1 MHDGA
6 IVFNTKIDNSDV
18 AKDLKRLKNEIK
30 KSTEDIAKNE
40 NTKLP
45 LVEQLEDVNHEL
57 EKARARYQ
65 ELNEEI
71 AAAQSAMAEGSELE
85 DYMAASDALPKL
97 ETALKEQE
105 KTVAGL
111 ETRWDSISQKI
122 ENCDRKIRQATD
134 SVKGN
139 EEALAALQA
148 VVEAEEERL
157 SLIRENAAISDPRI
171 VEQRELLKA
180 LEATKREYEKAGL
193 GEGYEDYDTVVKKI
207 AEINGEL
214 REYHKNL
221 TSVKKETGEVA
232 DSTGQ
237 ISTNAGIAQAAEG
250 LADVGEQSVYSGYK
264 MKAAFDKAR
273 ESAAKFQKR
282 MLQVGASMIMFR
294 VFSAIL
300 QGVGGY
306 MKKILQA
313 NSEYTAQLAKLKGA
327 LMTAFQPI
335 YEFILPGLLTVL
347 RVLTAIVSVAAR
359 VLSALFGTS
368 ASQSAQ
374 NAENLNNEA
383 EAIGGV
389 GDAAKKAKKELA
401 GFDEINTLGSPD
413 TSGGGGGGS
422 GVAADFGD
430 FNTAEYMAKIDEL
443 TVYLSGALLA
453 LGAILA
459 FSGTNIP
466 LGFALMAAGAIGLA
480 AVVKENWGA
489 MSSELEGALGTVML
503 LLGGAA
509 LVLGAILA
517 FSGANIPLGIV
528 LIAVGAASM
537 VGAAA
542 LNWTAVVTALQG
554 PVGQVVAIASAAM
567 LALGLVLA
575 FSGLN
580 IPLGIALIA
589 AGAVGLVTVAALNW
603 NAILEKLQT
612 VWAGIKQW
620 FNTHVKPKLT
630 LEYWK
635 EKFSTIADALE
646 QKIKDG
652 VNAAIALFN
661 KFINWVNEKM
671 VLRWSDFSVGGVKV
685 VEAGSFQLLN
695 IPNIPMLAQGAVL
708 PANKPFL
715 AMVGDQKNGTNVEA
729 PLETIKQ
736 ALAEVMS
743 MRGGDGDIVIRFEGD
758 LAQLAR
764 VLKPVIDRENKRV
777 GPSLAGG
784 NVG

>member
-1 MHDGA
+1 MYDGA
-6 IVFNTKIDNSDV
+6 IVFNTKIDNSNV
-18 AKDLKRLKNEIK
+18 AKDLEKTKRKIE
-30 KSTEDIAKNE
+30 KSTESIQKNQNAKM
-40 NTKLP
+40 P
-45 LVEQLEDVNHEL
+45 LVKQAEELGKKLNEAKQNLEAVKAEMRAAETAMGPGGSAEDHARASADLPRLKQAVKEGEKEVASLQRQWDAVDTKVADYDSKIQQAQNDIDHNTAKAAQLEAQMNSTGAKAEAAFA
-57 EKARARYQ
+57 KARA
-65 ELNEEI
+65 
-71 AAAQSAMAEGSELE
+71 SA
-85 DYMAASDALPKL
+85 DKF
-97 ETALKEQE
+97 
-105 KTVAGL
+105 
-111 ETRWDSISQKI
+111 R
-122 ENCDRKIRQATD
+122 
-134 SVKGN
+134 
-139 EEALAALQA
+139 
-148 VVEAEEERL
+148 
-157 SLIRENAAISDPRI
+157 
-171 VEQRELLKA
+171 
-180 LEATKREYEKAGL
+180 
-193 GEGYEDYDTVVKKI
+193 KKI
-207 AEINGEL
+207 
-214 REYHKNL
+214 
-221 TSVKKETGEVA
+221 
-232 DSTGQ
+232 
-237 ISTNAGIAQAAEG
+237 
-250 LADVGEQSVYSGYK
+250 
-264 MKAAFDKAR
+264 
-273 ESAAKFQKR
+273 
-282 MLQVGASMIMFR
+282 LQVSASMIMFR

-306 MKKILQA
+306 MNKILQT

-368 ASQSAQ
+368 ASQSAK
-374 NAENLNNEA
+374 NAKNLNEEA

-389 GDAAKKAKKELA
+389 GAAAKEAKKELA

-413 TSGGGGGGS
+413 TSSGGGGGGS
-422 GVAADFGD
+422 GATADFSD

-466 LGFALMAAGAIGLA
+466 LGLALMVAGAIGLT

-489 MSSELEGALGTVML
+489 MSGELEGAVGTVML
-503 LLGGAA
+503 LLGGVA

-517 FSGANIPLGIV
+517 FSGVNIPLGIA
-528 LIAVGAASM
+528 LMAVGAASM
-537 VGAAA
+537 AGAAA

-554 PVGQVVAIASAAM
+554 PVGLVVAIASAAM
-567 LALGLVLA
+567 LALGLILA
-575 FSGLN
+575 FSGAN
-580 IPLGIALIA
+580 IPLGVALIG
-589 AGAVGLVTVAALNW
+589 AGAVGLVTVAAMNW
-603 NAILEKLQT
+603 NAIQEKLQT

-635 EKFSTIADALE
+635 EKFTTIADALE

-671 VLRWSDFSVGGVKV
+671 VLKWSDFSVGGVKI

-736 ALAEVMS
+736 ALAEVMA

-784 NVG
+784 NVQ